1 MKKKV
6 ILFLCILIFVYAAGG
21 TIYYIATREKKDDKP
36 IVTNKDTI
44 KGYDYTLKSNA
55 TKLYEDEFKTLKANL
70 EGDINYDEYA
80 VSIAKLFVIDLYTI
94 NNKINKYDTGGAS
107 FVYPDGRDNYKLN
120 VQDTIY
126 KYVEDNTNGKR
137 TQNLPEVSSV
147 IVKDSKKDTYFMP
160 IRCEEFLKRD
170 KSITSTSLGNPFN
183 VDYKTAK
190 KIIDDLNK
198 YLKNSG
204 FTVDNKYVNTNIDPN
219 EDYEPIG
226 KMVNKFLETAGIHAF
241 IKDKSSSKNER
252 IYITVGMNCINV
264 DAPEFKDYYQPDK
277 FTVYL
282 DTNIIFKIQKYV
294 KSTQEL
300 RQNILSNVRT
310 IIKKDINQNWQF
322 IDFTEK
328 EQD

>member
-44 KGYDYTLKSNA
+44 KGYDYALKSNA

-147 IVKDSKKDTYFMP
+147 IVKDSKKDTYKIGDNSFEAYK
-160 IRCEEFLKRD
+160 INLEWSYVQDLGYD
-170 KSITSTSLGNPFN
+170 KTGE
-183 VDYKTAK
+183 
-190 KIIDDLNK
+190 IIL
-198 YLKNSG
+198 
-204 FTVDNKYVNTNIDPN
+204 
-219 EDYEPIG
+219 
-226 KMVNKFLETAGIHAF
+226 
-241 IKDKSSSKNER
+241 
-252 IYITVGMNCINV
+252 
-264 DAPEFKDYYQPDK
+264 
-277 FTVYL
+277 
-282 DTNIIFKIQKYV
+282 
-294 KSTQEL
+294 
-300 RQNILSNVRT
+300 
-310 IIKKDINQNWQF
+310 IKKDKNIYVV
-322 IDFTEK
+322 EK
-328 EQD
+328 N

>member
-6 ILFLCILIFVYAAGG
+6 ILFLCILIFVYAVGG

-55 TKLYEDEFKTLKANL
+55 TKLYEDEFKALKANL

-80 VSIAKLFVIDLYTI
+80 VSVAKLFVIDLYTI

-147 IVKDSKKDTYFMP
+147 IVKDSKKDTYKIGNNSFEAYK
-160 IRCEEFLKRD
+160 INLEWSYVQDLGYD
-170 KSITSTSLGNPFN
+170 KTGE
-183 VDYKTAK
+183 
-190 KIIDDLNK
+190 IIL
-198 YLKNSG
+198 
-204 FTVDNKYVNTNIDPN
+204 
-219 EDYEPIG
+219 
-226 KMVNKFLETAGIHAF
+226 
-241 IKDKSSSKNER
+241 
-252 IYITVGMNCINV
+252 
-264 DAPEFKDYYQPDK
+264 
-277 FTVYL
+277 
-282 DTNIIFKIQKYV
+282 
-294 KSTQEL
+294 
-300 RQNILSNVRT
+300 
-310 IIKKDINQNWQF
+310 IKKDKNIYVV
-322 IDFTEK
+322 EK
-328 EQD
+328 N

>member
-6 ILFLCILIFVYAAGG
+6 ILFFCILIFVYAAGG

-55 TKLYEDEFKTLKANL
+55 TKLYEDEFKALKANL

-80 VSIAKLFVIDLYTI
+80 VSVAKLFVIDLYTI

-147 IVKDSKKDTYFMP
+147 IVKDSKKDTYKIGDNSFEAYK
-160 IRCEEFLKRD
+160 INLEWSYVQDLGYD
-170 KSITSTSLGNPFN
+170 KTGE
-183 VDYKTAK
+183 
-190 KIIDDLNK
+190 IIL
-198 YLKNSG
+198 
-204 FTVDNKYVNTNIDPN
+204 
-219 EDYEPIG
+219 
-226 KMVNKFLETAGIHAF
+226 
-241 IKDKSSSKNER
+241 
-252 IYITVGMNCINV
+252 
-264 DAPEFKDYYQPDK
+264 
-277 FTVYL
+277 
-282 DTNIIFKIQKYV
+282 
-294 KSTQEL
+294 
-300 RQNILSNVRT
+300 
-310 IIKKDINQNWQF
+310 IKKDRNIYVV
-322 IDFTEK
+322 EK
-328 EQD
+328 N

>member
-1 MKKKV
+1 MKKKM

-55 TKLYEDEFKTLKANL
+55 TKLYEDEFKALKANL

-80 VSIAKLFVIDLYTI
+80 VSVAKLFVIDLYTI

-147 IVKDSKKDTYFMP
+147 IVKDSKKDTYKIGDNSFEAYK
-160 IRCEEFLKRD
+160 INLEWSYVQDLGYD
-170 KSITSTSLGNPFN
+170 KTGE
-183 VDYKTAK
+183 
-190 KIIDDLNK
+190 IIL
-198 YLKNSG
+198 
-204 FTVDNKYVNTNIDPN
+204 
-219 EDYEPIG
+219 
-226 KMVNKFLETAGIHAF
+226 
-241 IKDKSSSKNER
+241 
-252 IYITVGMNCINV
+252 
-264 DAPEFKDYYQPDK
+264 
-277 FTVYL
+277 
-282 DTNIIFKIQKYV
+282 
-294 KSTQEL
+294 
-300 RQNILSNVRT
+300 
-310 IIKKDINQNWQF
+310 IKKDKNIYVV
-322 IDFTEK
+322 EK
-328 EQD
+328 N

>member
-55 TKLYEDEFKTLKANL
+55 TKLYEDEFEALKANL

-80 VSIAKLFVIDLYTI
+80 VSVAKLFVIDLYTI

-147 IVKDSKKDTYFMP
+147 IVKDSKKDTYKIGDNSFEAYK
-160 IRCEEFLKRD
+160 INLEWSYVQDLGYD
-170 KSITSTSLGNPFN
+170 KTGE
-183 VDYKTAK
+183 
-190 KIIDDLNK
+190 IIL
-198 YLKNSG
+198 
-204 FTVDNKYVNTNIDPN
+204 
-219 EDYEPIG
+219 
-226 KMVNKFLETAGIHAF
+226 
-241 IKDKSSSKNER
+241 
-252 IYITVGMNCINV
+252 
-264 DAPEFKDYYQPDK
+264 
-277 FTVYL
+277 
-282 DTNIIFKIQKYV
+282 
-294 KSTQEL
+294 
-300 RQNILSNVRT
+300 
-310 IIKKDINQNWQF
+310 IKKDKNIYVV
-322 IDFTEK
+322 EK
-328 EQD
+328 K

>member
-6 ILFLCILIFVYAAGG
+6 ILFLCILIFVYAVGG

-55 TKLYEDEFKTLKANL
+55 TKLYEDEFKALKANL

-80 VSIAKLFVIDLYTI
+80 VSVAKLFVIDLYTI

-147 IVKDSKKDTYFMP
+147 IVKDSKKDTYKIGDNSFEAYK
-160 IRCEEFLKRD
+160 INLEWSYVQDLGYD
-170 KSITSTSLGNPFN
+170 KTGE
-183 VDYKTAK
+183 
-190 KIIDDLNK
+190 IIL
-198 YLKNSG
+198 
-204 FTVDNKYVNTNIDPN
+204 
-219 EDYEPIG
+219 
-226 KMVNKFLETAGIHAF
+226 
-241 IKDKSSSKNER
+241 
-252 IYITVGMNCINV
+252 
-264 DAPEFKDYYQPDK
+264 
-277 FTVYL
+277 
-282 DTNIIFKIQKYV
+282 
-294 KSTQEL
+294 
-300 RQNILSNVRT
+300 
-310 IIKKDINQNWQF
+310 IKKDKNIYVV
-322 IDFTEK
+322 EK
-328 EQD
+328 N

>member
-55 TKLYEDEFKTLKANL
+55 TKLYEDEFKALKANL
-70 EGDINYDEYA
+70 EGDINYA
-80 VSIAKLFVIDLYTI
+80 VSVAKLFVIDLYTI

-147 IVKDSKKDTYFMP
+147 IVKDSKKDTYKIGDNSFEAYK
-160 IRCEEFLKRD
+160 INLEWSYVQDLGYD
-170 KSITSTSLGNPFN
+170 KTGE
-183 VDYKTAK
+183 
-190 KIIDDLNK
+190 IIL
-198 YLKNSG
+198 
-204 FTVDNKYVNTNIDPN
+204 
-219 EDYEPIG
+219 
-226 KMVNKFLETAGIHAF
+226 
-241 IKDKSSSKNER
+241 
-252 IYITVGMNCINV
+252 
-264 DAPEFKDYYQPDK
+264 
-277 FTVYL
+277 
-282 DTNIIFKIQKYV
+282 
-294 KSTQEL
+294 
-300 RQNILSNVRT
+300 
-310 IIKKDINQNWQF
+310 IKKDKNIYVV
-322 IDFTEK
+322 EK
-328 EQD
+328 N

>member
-55 TKLYEDEFKTLKANL
+55 TKLYEDEFKALKVNL

-80 VSIAKLFVIDLYTI
+80 VSVAKLFVIDLYTI

-147 IVKDSKKDTYFMP
+147 IVKDSKKDTYKIGDNSFEAYK
-160 IRCEEFLKRD
+160 INLEWSYVQDLGYD
-170 KSITSTSLGNPFN
+170 KTGE
-183 VDYKTAK
+183 
-190 KIIDDLNK
+190 IIL
-198 YLKNSG
+198 
-204 FTVDNKYVNTNIDPN
+204 
-219 EDYEPIG
+219 
-226 KMVNKFLETAGIHAF
+226 
-241 IKDKSSSKNER
+241 
-252 IYITVGMNCINV
+252 
-264 DAPEFKDYYQPDK
+264 
-277 FTVYL
+277 
-282 DTNIIFKIQKYV
+282 
-294 KSTQEL
+294 
-300 RQNILSNVRT
+300 
-310 IIKKDINQNWQF
+310 IKKDKNIYVV
-322 IDFTEK
+322 EK
-328 EQD
+328 N

>member
-6 ILFLCILIFVYAAGG
+6 ILFFCILIFVYAVGG

-80 VSIAKLFVIDLYTI
+80 VSVAKLFVIDLYTI

-147 IVKDSKKDTYFMP
+147 IVKDSKKDTYKIGDNSFEAYK
-160 IRCEEFLKRD
+160 INLEWSYVQDLGYD
-170 KSITSTSLGNPFN
+170 KTGE
-183 VDYKTAK
+183 
-190 KIIDDLNK
+190 IIL
-198 YLKNSG
+198 
-204 FTVDNKYVNTNIDPN
+204 
-219 EDYEPIG
+219 
-226 KMVNKFLETAGIHAF
+226 
-241 IKDKSSSKNER
+241 
-252 IYITVGMNCINV
+252 
-264 DAPEFKDYYQPDK
+264 
-277 FTVYL
+277 
-282 DTNIIFKIQKYV
+282 
-294 KSTQEL
+294 
-300 RQNILSNVRT
+300 
-310 IIKKDINQNWQF
+310 IKKDRNIYVV
-322 IDFTEK
+322 EK
-328 EQD
+328 N

>member
-55 TKLYEDEFKTLKANL
+55 TKLYEDEFKALKANL

-147 IVKDSKKDTYFMP
+147 IVKDSKKDTYKIGDNSFEAYK
-160 IRCEEFLKRD
+160 INLEWSYVQDLGYD
-170 KSITSTSLGNPFN
+170 KTGE
-183 VDYKTAK
+183 
-190 KIIDDLNK
+190 IIL
-198 YLKNSG
+198 
-204 FTVDNKYVNTNIDPN
+204 
-219 EDYEPIG
+219 
-226 KMVNKFLETAGIHAF
+226 
-241 IKDKSSSKNER
+241 
-252 IYITVGMNCINV
+252 
-264 DAPEFKDYYQPDK
+264 
-277 FTVYL
+277 
-282 DTNIIFKIQKYV
+282 
-294 KSTQEL
+294 
-300 RQNILSNVRT
+300 
-310 IIKKDINQNWQF
+310 IKKDKNIYVV
-322 IDFTEK
+322 EK
-328 EQD
+328 N

>member
-55 TKLYEDEFKTLKANL
+55 TKLYEDEFKALKANL

-80 VSIAKLFVIDLYTI
+80 VSVAKLFVIDLYTI

-147 IVKDSKKDTYFMP
+147 IVKDSKKDTYKIGDNSFEAYK
-160 IRCEEFLKRD
+160 INLEWSYVQDLGYD
-170 KSITSTSLGNPFN
+170 KTGE
-183 VDYKTAK
+183 
-190 KIIDDLNK
+190 IIL
-198 YLKNSG
+198 
-204 FTVDNKYVNTNIDPN
+204 
-219 EDYEPIG
+219 
-226 KMVNKFLETAGIHAF
+226 
-241 IKDKSSSKNER
+241 
-252 IYITVGMNCINV
+252 
-264 DAPEFKDYYQPDK
+264 
-277 FTVYL
+277 
-282 DTNIIFKIQKYV
+282 
-294 KSTQEL
+294 
-300 RQNILSNVRT
+300 
-310 IIKKDINQNWQF
+310 IKKARNIYVV
-322 IDFTEK
+322 EK
-328 EQD
+328 N

>member
-55 TKLYEDEFKTLKANL
+55 TKLYEDEFKALKAKL
-70 EGDINYDEYA
+70 EGDMNYDDYA
-80 VSIAKLFVIDLYTI
+80 VSVAKLFVIELYTI

-147 IVKDSKKDTYFMP
+147 IVKDSKKDTYKIGDNSFEAYK
-160 IRCEEFLKRD
+160 INLEWSYVQDLGYD
-170 KSITSTSLGNPFN
+170 KTGE
-183 VDYKTAK
+183 
-190 KIIDDLNK
+190 IIL
-198 YLKNSG
+198 
-204 FTVDNKYVNTNIDPN
+204 
-219 EDYEPIG
+219 
-226 KMVNKFLETAGIHAF
+226 
-241 IKDKSSSKNER
+241 
-252 IYITVGMNCINV
+252 
-264 DAPEFKDYYQPDK
+264 
-277 FTVYL
+277 
-282 DTNIIFKIQKYV
+282 
-294 KSTQEL
+294 
-300 RQNILSNVRT
+300 
-310 IIKKDINQNWQF
+310 IKKDKNIYVV
-322 IDFTEK
+322 EK
-328 EQD
+328 N

>member
-55 TKLYEDEFKTLKANL
+55 TKLYEDEFKALKANL

-80 VSIAKLFVIDLYTI
+80 VSVAKLFVIDLYTI
-94 NNKINKYDTGGAS
+94 NNKINKYDTGGVS

-147 IVKDSKKDTYFMP
+147 IVKDSKKDTYKIGDNSFEAYK
-160 IRCEEFLKRD
+160 INLEWSYVQDLGYD
-170 KSITSTSLGNPFN
+170 KTGE
-183 VDYKTAK
+183 
-190 KIIDDLNK
+190 IIL
-198 YLKNSG
+198 
-204 FTVDNKYVNTNIDPN
+204 
-219 EDYEPIG
+219 
-226 KMVNKFLETAGIHAF
+226 
-241 IKDKSSSKNER
+241 
-252 IYITVGMNCINV
+252 
-264 DAPEFKDYYQPDK
+264 
-277 FTVYL
+277 
-282 DTNIIFKIQKYV
+282 
-294 KSTQEL
+294 
-300 RQNILSNVRT
+300 
-310 IIKKDINQNWQF
+310 IKKDRNIYVV
-322 IDFTEK
+322 EK
-328 EQD
+328 N

>member
-55 TKLYEDEFKTLKANL
+55 TKLYEDEFKALKANL

-80 VSIAKLFVIDLYTI
+80 VSVAKLFVIDLYTI

-126 KYVEDNTNGKR
+126 KYVEDNTNSKR

-147 IVKDSKKDTYFMP
+147 IVKDSKKDTYKIGDNSFEAYK
-160 IRCEEFLKRD
+160 INLEWSYVQDLGYD
-170 KSITSTSLGNPFN
+170 KTGE
-183 VDYKTAK
+183 
-190 KIIDDLNK
+190 IIL
-198 YLKNSG
+198 
-204 FTVDNKYVNTNIDPN
+204 
-219 EDYEPIG
+219 
-226 KMVNKFLETAGIHAF
+226 
-241 IKDKSSSKNER
+241 
-252 IYITVGMNCINV
+252 
-264 DAPEFKDYYQPDK
+264 
-277 FTVYL
+277 
-282 DTNIIFKIQKYV
+282 
-294 KSTQEL
+294 
-300 RQNILSNVRT
+300 
-310 IIKKDINQNWQF
+310 IKKDKNIYVV
-322 IDFTEK
+322 EK
-328 EQD
+328 N

>member
-21 TIYYIATREKKDDKP
+21 TIYYIATRGKKDDKP

-55 TKLYEDEFKTLKANL
+55 TKLYEDEFKALKANL

-80 VSIAKLFVIDLYTI
+80 VSVAKLFVIDLYTI

-147 IVKDSKKDTYFMP
+147 IVKDSKKDTYKIGDNSFEAYK
-160 IRCEEFLKRD
+160 INLEWSYVQDLGYD
-170 KSITSTSLGNPFN
+170 KTGE
-183 VDYKTAK
+183 
-190 KIIDDLNK
+190 IIL
-198 YLKNSG
+198 
-204 FTVDNKYVNTNIDPN
+204 
-219 EDYEPIG
+219 
-226 KMVNKFLETAGIHAF
+226 
-241 IKDKSSSKNER
+241 
-252 IYITVGMNCINV
+252 
-264 DAPEFKDYYQPDK
+264 
-277 FTVYL
+277 
-282 DTNIIFKIQKYV
+282 
-294 KSTQEL
+294 
-300 RQNILSNVRT
+300 
-310 IIKKDINQNWQF
+310 IKKDRNIYVV
-322 IDFTEK
+322 EK
-328 EQD
+328 N

>member
-55 TKLYEDEFKTLKANL
+55 TKLYEDEFKALKANL

-80 VSIAKLFVIDLYTI
+80 VSVAKLFVIDLYTI

-147 IVKDSKKDTYFMP
+147 IVKDSKKDTYKIGDNSFEAYK
-160 IRCEEFLKRD
+160 INLEWSYVQDLGYD
-170 KSITSTSLGNPFN
+170 KTGE
-183 VDYKTAK
+183 
-190 KIIDDLNK
+190 IIL
-198 YLKNSG
+198 
-204 FTVDNKYVNTNIDPN
+204 
-219 EDYEPIG
+219 
-226 KMVNKFLETAGIHAF
+226 
-241 IKDKSSSKNER
+241 
-252 IYITVGMNCINV
+252 
-264 DAPEFKDYYQPDK
+264 
-277 FTVYL
+277 
-282 DTNIIFKIQKYV
+282 
-294 KSTQEL
+294 
-300 RQNILSNVRT
+300 
-310 IIKKDINQNWQF
+310 IKKDKNIYVV
-322 IDFTEK
+322 EK
-328 EQD
+328 N

>member
-36 IVTNKDTI
+36 IVTNKDNI

-80 VSIAKLFVIDLYTI
+80 VSVAKLFVIDLYTI

-147 IVKDSKKDTYFMP
+147 IVKDSKKDTYKIGDNSFEAYK
-160 IRCEEFLKRD
+160 INLEWSYVQDLGYD
-170 KSITSTSLGNPFN
+170 KTGE
-183 VDYKTAK
+183 
-190 KIIDDLNK
+190 IIL
-198 YLKNSG
+198 
-204 FTVDNKYVNTNIDPN
+204 
-219 EDYEPIG
+219 
-226 KMVNKFLETAGIHAF
+226 
-241 IKDKSSSKNER
+241 
-252 IYITVGMNCINV
+252 
-264 DAPEFKDYYQPDK
+264 
-277 FTVYL
+277 
-282 DTNIIFKIQKYV
+282 
-294 KSTQEL
+294 
-300 RQNILSNVRT
+300 
-310 IIKKDINQNWQF
+310 IKKDKNIYVV
-322 IDFTEK
+322 EK
-328 EQD
+328 N

>member
-55 TKLYEDEFKTLKANL
+55 TKLYEDEFKALKANL

-80 VSIAKLFVIDLYTI
+80 VSVAKLFVIDLYTI

-147 IVKDSKKDTYFMP
+147 IVKDSKKDTY
-160 IRCEEFLKRD
+160 K
-170 KSITSTSLGNPFN
+170 
-183 VDYKTAK
+183 
-190 KIIDDLNK
+190 IDD
-198 YLKNSG
+198 NS
-204 FTVDNKYVNTNIDPN
+204 FEAYKINLEWSYVQDLG
-219 EDYEPIG
+219 Y
-226 KMVNKFLETAGIHAF
+226 
-241 IKDKSSSKNER
+241 DKTGE
-252 IYITVGMNCINV
+252 
-264 DAPEFKDYYQPDK
+264 
-277 FTVYL
+277 
-282 DTNIIFKIQKYV
+282 II
-294 KSTQEL
+294 L
-300 RQNILSNVRT
+300 
-310 IIKKDINQNWQF
+310 IKKDKNIYVV
-322 IDFTEK
+322 EK
-328 EQD
+328 N

>member
-44 KGYDYTLKSNA
+44 KGCDYTLKSNA
-55 TKLYEDEFKTLKANL
+55 TKLYEDEFKALKANL

-80 VSIAKLFVIDLYTI
+80 VSVAKLFVIDLYTI

-147 IVKDSKKDTYFMP
+147 IVKDSKKDTYKIGDNSFEAYK
-160 IRCEEFLKRD
+160 INLEWSYVQDLGYD
-170 KSITSTSLGNPFN
+170 KTGE
-183 VDYKTAK
+183 
-190 KIIDDLNK
+190 IIL
-198 YLKNSG
+198 
-204 FTVDNKYVNTNIDPN
+204 
-219 EDYEPIG
+219 
-226 KMVNKFLETAGIHAF
+226 
-241 IKDKSSSKNER
+241 
-252 IYITVGMNCINV
+252 
-264 DAPEFKDYYQPDK
+264 
-277 FTVYL
+277 
-282 DTNIIFKIQKYV
+282 
-294 KSTQEL
+294 
-300 RQNILSNVRT
+300 
-310 IIKKDINQNWQF
+310 IKKDRNIYVV
-322 IDFTEK
+322 EK
-328 EQD
+328 N

>member
-55 TKLYEDEFKTLKANL
+55 TKLYEDEFKALKANL

-80 VSIAKLFVIDLYTI
+80 VSVAKLFVIDLYTI

-147 IVKDSKKDTYFMP
+147 IIKDSKKDTYKIGDNSFEAYK
-160 IRCEEFLKRD
+160 INLEWSYVQDLGYD
-170 KSITSTSLGNPFN
+170 KTGE
-183 VDYKTAK
+183 
-190 KIIDDLNK
+190 IIL
-198 YLKNSG
+198 
-204 FTVDNKYVNTNIDPN
+204 
-219 EDYEPIG
+219 
-226 KMVNKFLETAGIHAF
+226 
-241 IKDKSSSKNER
+241 
-252 IYITVGMNCINV
+252 
-264 DAPEFKDYYQPDK
+264 
-277 FTVYL
+277 
-282 DTNIIFKIQKYV
+282 
-294 KSTQEL
+294 
-300 RQNILSNVRT
+300 
-310 IIKKDINQNWQF
+310 IKKDKNIYVV
-322 IDFTEK
+322 EK
-328 EQD
+328 N

>member
-55 TKLYEDEFKTLKANL
+55 TKLYENEFKALKANL

-80 VSIAKLFVIDLYTI
+80 VSVAKLFVIDLYTI

-147 IVKDSKKDTYFMP
+147 IVKDSKKDTYKIGDNSFEAYK
-160 IRCEEFLKRD
+160 INLEWSYVQDLGYD
-170 KSITSTSLGNPFN
+170 KTGE
-183 VDYKTAK
+183 
-190 KIIDDLNK
+190 IIL
-198 YLKNSG
+198 
-204 FTVDNKYVNTNIDPN
+204 
-219 EDYEPIG
+219 
-226 KMVNKFLETAGIHAF
+226 
-241 IKDKSSSKNER
+241 
-252 IYITVGMNCINV
+252 
-264 DAPEFKDYYQPDK
+264 
-277 FTVYL
+277 
-282 DTNIIFKIQKYV
+282 
-294 KSTQEL
+294 
-300 RQNILSNVRT
+300 
-310 IIKKDINQNWQF
+310 IKKDKNIYVV
-322 IDFTEK
+322 EK
-328 EQD
+328 N